1 MRSTIY
7 LFILILDLILLII
20 SFINSWTPGVSK
32 THIWETLN
40 RVMTTDSFP
49 MFVYEKMCC

>member
-1 MRSTIY
+1 MRTIY

-49 MFVYEKMCC
+49 MFIYEKMCC